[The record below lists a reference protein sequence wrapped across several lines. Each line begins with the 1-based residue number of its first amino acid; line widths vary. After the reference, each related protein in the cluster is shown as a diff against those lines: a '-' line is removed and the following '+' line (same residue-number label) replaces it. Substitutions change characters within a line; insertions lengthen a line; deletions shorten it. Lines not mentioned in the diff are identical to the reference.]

1 MLGFL
6 DMRDSG
12 NPVKGRLDAWEA
24 GRFIALVKDFEEAAQ
39 EDGWGTHDQEFI
51 LETTKQKYDA
61 MTRSEKLRA
70 VVRMVTDRDPGG
82 LFQPSDK

>member
-1 MLGFL
+1 M
-6 DMRDSG
+6 
-12 NPVKGRLDAWEA
+12 
-24 GRFIALVKDFEEAAQ
+24 KDVEDFAQ
-39 EDGWGTHDQEFI
+39 EDGWGTQDREFK